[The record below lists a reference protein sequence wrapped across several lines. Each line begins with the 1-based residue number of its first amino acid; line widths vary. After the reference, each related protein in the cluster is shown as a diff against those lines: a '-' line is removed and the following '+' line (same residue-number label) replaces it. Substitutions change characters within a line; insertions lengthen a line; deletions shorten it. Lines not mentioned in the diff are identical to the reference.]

1 MMETKNIHFNRFQLP
16 PQILKEFHSKSLS
29 SGFDPSV
36 NSNPHSSIYDSPSL
50 ITVNLNLV
58 LKWLLDH
65 PIPRELEKDPCS
77 VPVLLYVPNFSL
89 DHVLF
94 YYDGSS
100 SSVTLIDQFL
110 KLFGQLISQSKATI
124 ISPSFIP
131 KSRQKEE
138 EEVIQKIS
146 AATHETSFIKLN
158 FSKVGDFW
166 SYAVHHNCNLLVISK
181 VYQYDLSKILFNFYN
196 QGVWDENLSF
206 YLSL

>member
-16 PQILKEFHSKSLS
+16 PQILKEFHSESLN
-29 SGFDPSV
+29 SGFDPNV
-36 NSNPHSSIYDSPSL
+36 NSNSSIYDSPSL

-65 PIPRELEKDPCS
+65 PIPRELEKEPCS

-110 KLFGQLISQSKATI
+110 QLFGQLISQSKATI

-131 KSRQKEE
+131 KSRLKEE

-146 AATHETSFIKLN
+146 SATKETSFIKLN

-181 VYQYDLSKILFNFYN
+181 RYQSDLSKILFNFYN